1 MPPELLKD
9 TSATVEVGRFETA
22 SGSRLLVRDLESGA
36 EIFLDPIELEGL
48 TRLRESRD
56 GPLRALL
63 GETEALEEPGP
74 PELEVLQN
82 EFAMVQIG
90 RVETGAGPRLFIRD
104 LASRAEAT
112 LHPSELR
119 GLTRL
124 RHGHLA
130 PLLDP
135 SELVA
140 AMEPDPDQ
148 V

>member
-1 MPPELLKD
+1 MTQDLLKD
-9 TSATVEVGRFETA
+9 RSASVEVARFETA
-22 SGSRLLVRDLESGA
+22 SGPRLRVRDPESGDQ
-36 EIFLDPIELEGL
+36 IFLDPIELEGL

-56 GPLRALL
+56 GPLRELL
-63 GETEALEEPGP
+63 GDAEEAAEPGSS
-74 PELEVLQN
+74 ELEVLQN

-90 RVETGAGPRLFIRD
+90 RLETGDGPRLFIRD
-104 LASRAEAT
+104 LASRAQT
-112 LHPSELR
+112 ILQPSELR

-124 RHGHLA
+124 RHRNLA